1 MINVVYKEKK
11 WKPSP
16 NIILTS
22 EKPETL
28 PWRLGIK
35 QESPLSSLLFNII
48 LESLGSTIRQNQKGN
63 KRIRDWKKRCR
74 AVFVH
79 RWYDYLCRK
88 SKEMNKKILKLIIKA
103 GEYKP

>member
-22 EKPETL
+22 EKTETL

-35 QESPLSSLLFNII
+35 EESPLSSLLFNII

-63 KRIRDWKKRCR
+63 KRIRDWKKRCK